1 MKIFMD
7 FSDSV
12 VVARK
17 SQFIDYAGDVS
28 IRDPYYDL
36 LDLVLKRVKE
46 ADSAYGKVCC
56 LYYMLKFY
64 FSIDLHRRYGG
75 MYCHDGR
82 NSMFFYYYFLIL
94 LKRSAMRKD
103 EILKTEAAD
112 IVGSHNCEGDV
123 CPHSCPLMAEL
134 RRKGKLPDW
143 VGCADVFN
151 EIAKTPL
158 EDWIDNQD
166 VMNTLHISQRTL
178 QTLRS
183 NGTIKFSK
191 FGNKIYYRRQD
202 IQEMLAQ
209 KYTMFAI
216 HNEYGKKRKKMTA

>member
-1 MKIFMD
+1 MTNFID

-12 VVARK
+12 VVRK
-17 SQFIDYAGDVS
+17 SPFIDYARDVS
-28 IRDPYYDL
+28 IRNPYYDL
-36 LDLVLKRVKE
+36 LDLVLKRVKD

-112 IVGSHNCEGDV
+112 IVGSHECKDGI
-123 CPHSCPLMAEL
+123 CPHLCPIQAEL
-134 RRKGKLPDW
+134 IRKGKLPDG
-143 VGCADVFN
+143 VSADVFK

-166 VMNTLHISQRTL
+166 VMNIFHISLRTL

-202 IQEMLAQ
+202 IQNILAEN
-209 KYTMFAI
+209 YTMFDI
-216 HNEYGKKRKKMTA
+216 KNEYGKKRKKMTV

>member
-1 MKIFMD
+1 MND
-7 FSDSV
+7 SSDK
-12 VVARK
+12 K
-17 SQFIDYAGDVS
+17 SPS
-28 IRDPYYDL
+28 
-36 LDLVLKRVKE
+36 
-46 ADSAYGKVCC
+46 
-56 LYYMLKFY
+56 
-64 FSIDLHRRYGG
+64 RRL
-75 MYCHDGR
+75 
-82 NSMFFYYYFLIL
+82 FLIYYPNL
-94 LKRSAMRKD
+94 
-103 EILKTEAAD
+103 
-112 IVGSHNCEGDV
+112 
-123 CPHSCPLMAEL
+123 CPIHAEL
-134 RRKGKLPDW
+134 RRKGKLPDE
-143 VGCADVFN
+143 VSADVFN

-216 HNEYGKKRKKMTA
+216 HNEYGKKRKKMTV